1 MFDRDNT
8 QTDHARTG
16 SHGSRDHSCSADDR
30 GQAEQ
35 IDFLNGMII
44 LLFGVGLFFAG
55 GSVLFGIGVD
65 STADREGAALSADE
79 RLVEDLLVANVSDD
93 RLDRDCVDAYFAENA
108 TGVCTR
114 EDGFLDGVETTRGW
128 LDRSLGLALRAN
140 VTVVDG
146 DGIVTSPGGIEYAI
160 GPSPPPDAEV
170 FESNRFVAF
179 DDGEYRTVL
188 VRVW

>member
-1 MFDRDNT
+1 MLDRDNRKT
-8 QTDHARTG
+8 GNARTG
-16 SHGSRDHSCSADDR
+16 SHRSRDRSCPADDR

-55 GSVLFGIGVD
+55 GSVLFSIGVD
-65 STADREGAALSADE
+65 STADREGAALSADQ

-93 RLDRDCVDAYFAENA
+93 RLDRDCADAYFVENA
-108 TGVCTR
+108 AEVCTR
-114 EDGFLDGVETTRGW
+114 EEGLLDSVETTRRW

-146 DGIVTSPGGIEYAI
+146 DGIVTSPGGVEYAL

-179 DDGEYRTVL
+179 EDGEYNTVL